1 MFMVSEET
9 AINPKKNIMNQKLVA
24 AKQHLVNAYQQ
35 WWIQNVAV
43 LACPNW
49 QLMALGTNTEIPEAQ
64 PAD

>member
-1 MFMVSEET
+1 
-9 AINPKKNIMNQKLVA
+9 MNQKLVA

-49 QLMALGTNTEIPEAQ
+49 QLMALGTNTEILKAQ
-64 PAD
+64 PAA